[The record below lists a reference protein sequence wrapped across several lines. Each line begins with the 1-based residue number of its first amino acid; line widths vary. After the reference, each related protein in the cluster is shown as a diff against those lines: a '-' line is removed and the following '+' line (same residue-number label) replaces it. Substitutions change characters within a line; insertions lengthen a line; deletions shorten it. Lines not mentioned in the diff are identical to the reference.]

1 MNEKLKEFFQSKK
14 EVFVFLGLL
23 IVTFVTVIAIADATV
38 FNQNEEGLLDT
49 DEDDTTNEDLDDNT
63 DEDVVAP
70 EVIYKFELPT
80 LGNQIIVREFYDA
93 TVDSDK
99 ENAIIVNGDQ
109 YTMSKGIGFANEDN
123 SAFDVVCIYPGKV
136 LSVEP
141 SEVMGTTITIDHG
154 DNLISVYYSLA
165 DTNVV
170 VGEQLEAQS
179 VIGTSGASSFDIAA
193 GVHVHVEVKSGS
205 EFINLTT
212 IIGQTIDEVAS
223 SIK

>member
-49 DEDDTTNEDLDDNT
+49 DEDDTTNEDLDDNN